1 MINSLDALAHEFEHG
16 RAYIQIHTDDGTHPE
31 NTGPGDL
38 LTPGEIRG
46 NIGPGDT
53 DTTFAADINVDQ
65 MVLHGIDNTTP
76 WDSVTSSGTVLF
88 NTGHHSDHIDYT
100 ITADVDNVVGIHIHH
115 AEPGVNSHIHLVDII
130 PTDTSTR
137 IDLNSGSPLT
147 GEIEIGD
154 LCPGAHHDDDGH
166 GQISIDNSFMDIFG
180 YSLDSTDN
188 PFTVVNALGNGP
200 LTLSADSPV
209 LILTD
214 DSILNEILIDHGVD
228 ATLDLSNNDSTTMG
242 DNTTVVIPSDL
253 VIKASVNTV
262 NEVHVEFP
270 AGLEITGDGHNFN
283 GVLTL
288 LSVRE
293 ESGTNSCLLSFPETA
308 SRISSCVEIGV
319 PGVELTLSQPVKI
332 TFPGEGSN
340 TPYYG
345 TILNSDRILVTNQCD
360 DVNIPEVNGLIVS
373 SSGPVRECYI
383 QTGGNMVI
391 WTSHMTSFGT
401 ISSASSGGSGSGSG
415 SGGGGGW
422 RSNLVAPNLIMYNS
436 CSDDSDGVLR
446 ILAVAKQGN
455 DLSIEV
461 YNDDF
466 RTKAVDVTEDISYLK
481 YVDRPSS
488 SNNYEYFVFDA
499 RFPNDLNSFWIRLY
513 VNDDPLKG
521 LGHLVTLP
529 KKSCVGYEEPFPL
542 KDSDASILKPIE
554 PLETSAQSDIYST
567 NLDSLAAAMDPEP
580 AVAAAAMDPEP
591 AVAAAAMDPEPA
603 VAAAAMDPEPAVA
616 AAAMDPEPAVA
627 AAAMDP
633 EPAVAAAA
641 MDPEPAA
648 TIQFGQSVSSSTMN
662 SKCGPGTI
670 LVNNVCQVTE
680 TQNTVNLQNMPK
692 QIGMFEQFLRW
703 LGLA

>member
-1 MINSLDALAHEFEHG
+1 MFFLLLFSVLLNSDHNLFQFALGSDNGHDDPTSECTINSLEALAHEFEHG

-65 MVLHGIDNTTP
+65 MVLHGIDDTTP

-100 ITADVDNVVGIHIHH
+100 ITADVSNVVGIHIHH
-115 AEPGVNSHIHLVDII
+115 AESGVNSHIHLVDII

-154 LCPGAHHDDDGH
+154 LCPGAHHDDGGHTDDGH
-166 GQISIDNSFMDIFG
+166 GQISIDNSLMDIFG
-180 YSLDSTDN
+180 YSLDSADN
-188 PFTVVNALGNGP
+188 PFTIVNALGNSP

-242 DNTTVVIPSDL
+242 DNTTVVIPSAL

-270 AGLEITGDGHNFN
+270 AGLEITGDGNNFN

-293 ESGTNSCLLSFPETA
+293 GSGTNSCLLNFPETA

-345 TILNSDRILVTNQCD
+345 TVLNSDRILITNQCD
-360 DVNIPEVNGLIVS
+360 DVSIPEVNGVIVS

-401 ISSASSGGSGSGSG
+401 ISSVSSGGSGSGSG

-436 CSDDSDGVLR
+436 CSDDFDGVLR

-488 SNNYEYFVFDA
+488 NNYEYFVFDA

-513 VNDDPLKG
+513 VNDDQLKG
-521 LGHLVTLP
+521 LGHLVNLP
-529 KKSCVGYEEPFPL
+529 KSCIGYEEPFPL
-542 KDSDASILKPIE
+542 KDPDASILKPIE
-554 PLETSAQSDIYST
+554 PLEISVQSDIHPT
-567 NLDSLAAAMDPEP
+567 NLDNPTAMDLTSIATLDPEPTAMDPEP
-580 AVAAAAMDPEP
+580 AVATAMDPEP
-591 AVAAAAMDPEPA
+591 AVAMDPEPAVATAMDPEPA
-603 VAAAAMDPEPAVA
+603 VATAMD
-616 AAAMDPEPAVA
+616 
-627 AAAMDP
+627 
-633 EPAVAAAA
+633 
-641 MDPEPAA
+641 
-648 TIQFGQSVSSSTMN
+648 QWNGS
-662 SKCGPGTI
+662 
-670 LVNNVCQVTE
+670 
-680 TQNTVNLQNMPK
+680 
-692 QIGMFEQFLRW
+692 
-703 LGLA
+703 